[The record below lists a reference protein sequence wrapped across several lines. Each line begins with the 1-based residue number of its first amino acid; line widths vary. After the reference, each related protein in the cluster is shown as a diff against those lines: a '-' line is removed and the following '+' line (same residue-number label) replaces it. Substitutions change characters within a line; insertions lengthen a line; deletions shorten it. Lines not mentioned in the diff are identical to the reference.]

1 MPASK
6 PRKKK
11 SGGSAARAS
20 RSGNPA
26 VRRVE
31 KEAAQKARRVES
43 AWSRPPD
50 LSIGAF
56 IGDQEEALDH
66 EAMEQARADA
76 EPIIA
81 DLVAADQSVSSTED
95 ELCRRLGRAL
105 AAQDARND
113 AHRKSG
119 RVSDFETYSPEQFL
133 DALAQAVAEEAF
145 KVVPLVDKPAEQR
158 AMWRLL
164 LAVARIVP
172 HPDSRIPVGAVEDLR
187 EGFSWFPEASIVTTP
202 ADAALWS
209 RDVYGTRF
217 AITAPF
223 TAAEGPD
230 RWYLWDIDVCSG
242 EALTVGAGYFTT
254 AEQAFGVW
262 RSAVGPDATSRSQLE
277 PVSDTDLVDRLLPV
291 YSVRRLGGESEP
303 QYAEF
308 HRSCRLAQDLRE
320 SHPLGDAGRAETAWP
335 DPEAVQQ
342 AWMTE
347 FATWRAE
354 HRPGMS
360 VIPDD
365 FPADG
370 EPLDEAE
377 VLRELAFIWSSDEFP
392 DLAHACSPH
401 RIAMT
406 VTSIRDIYDGD
417 FADVLIRLT
426 PDLTAWLTERTALPR
441 TAAEH
446 LQAYADRVA
455 RPDADLSD
463 LCVDPMAQI
472 RE

>member
-11 SGGSAARAS
+11 SSKSTARAS

-31 KEAAQKARRVES
+31 REAAQEEHRVRS
-43 AWSRPPD
+43 AWSPPAD
-50 LSIGAF
+50 LLLGDF
-56 IGDQEEALDH
+56 IGDREELDR
-66 EAMEQARADA
+66 EAMERARADA

-81 DLVAADQSVSSTED
+81 DLVAAAQPVSSTED

-105 AAQDARND
+105 AAQDAQTR

-119 RVSDFETYSPEQFL
+119 QVSDLETYSPEQFL

-145 KVVPLVDKPAEQR
+145 KVVPLVDDPAAQR
-158 AMWRLL
+158 ATWQLL

-172 HPDSRIPVGAVEDLR
+172 HPDSRIPREAVEDLR
-187 EGFSWFPEASIVTTP
+187 GFPWFPEASIVTTP
-202 ADAALWS
+202 ADAALWC

-242 EALTVGAGYFTT
+242 EALTVGAGYFAT
-254 AEQAFGVW
+254 AEQAFDSW
-262 RSAVGPDATSRSQLE
+262 RSAVGPDATSQSRLE
-277 PVSDTDLVDRLLPV
+277 PVSDTYLAHRLLPV
-291 YSVRRLGGESEP
+291 YSTRRLGGESES

-320 SHPLGDAGRAETAWP
+320 PHRLSDANRARTAWQ
-335 DPEAVQQ
+335 DREAVQR
-342 AWMTE
+342 AWTTE
-347 FATWRAE
+347 FAAWRAE
-354 HRPGMS
+354 HRPGTS
-360 VIPDD
+360 VVPDD
-365 FPADG
+365 YPADD

-377 VLRELAFIWSSDEFP
+377 VHRELASIWSSDEFP
-392 DLAHACSPH
+392 ELIHACSPH
-401 RIAMT
+401 RIAIT
-406 VTSIRDIYDGD
+406 ATSIRDIYNED
-417 FADVLIRLT
+417 FANVLIRLI
-426 PDLTAWLTERTALPR
+426 PDLTAWLIDRTALPR

-446 LQAYADRVA
+446 LQAYADRIA
-455 RPDADLSD
+455 RPDTDLSD
-463 LCVDPMAQI
+463 LSVDVMKWI